1 MKFKM
6 ADKDLLVN
14 NLQHY
19 FGIFEAQMK
28 QFFKDMFSTQHTQ
41 ETMLKIGDCL
51 FKTNTKLSEFNM
63 IFGTNYIVL
72 GKLNATEHD
81 YNVWNSLLIRYNKL
95 MEMLSLGI
103 HCTIKLIENLEPK
116 GACLIPEIY
125 PDLCGLVNITSSYT
139 GDMISNIIQDIFYF
153 QDNPTSPWFDIG
165 DPIDR
170 PKSSSTT
177 PTYLDCPIT
186 STPSDLPETLN
197 TTTQDISTSQ
207 TTSNHPPTIET
218 PILIGSEIQNT
229 IIDESNDLD
238 GSIGNKQIKS
248 KTSIP
253 IIIENNSL
261 TQIKVEIND
270 NSPITSQDPPT
281 FKAELDNSL
290 LISQN
295 PTSSVTLPS
304 PNSTINIKAKVD
316 IDSQPL
322 KIETLYHPDMDNS
335 STGSNYDSNDLDY
348 SDFEDFGED
357 FLEAREREGEFL
369 LTYGNIWKH
378 IPPRRCRDPFG

>member
-1 MKFKM
+1 MKLKM

-51 FKTNTKLSEFNM
+51 FKTNTKLNEFKM

-81 YNVWNSLLIRYNKL
+81 HNVWNSLLIRYNKL
-95 MEMLSLGI
+95 MEMLGLGI

-125 PDLCGLVNITSSYT
+125 PDLCGLVSITSSYT
-139 GDMISNIIQDIFYF
+139 GDMISDITQDIFYF

-170 PKSSSTT
+170 PKSPSTT
-177 PTYLDCPIT
+177 PTYPDSPIA
-186 STPSDLPETLN
+186 SNPSDLPETLN
-197 TTTQDISTSQ
+197 TTTQDVSTSQ
-207 TTSNHPPTIET
+207 TTSNQPPTIET

-229 IIDESNDLD
+229 IIDESNDDLD
-238 GSIGNKQIKS
+238 GSIGNEQTRS

-253 IIIENNSL
+253 IIIENNSF

-270 NSPITSQDPPT
+270 NSPTTSQE
-281 FKAELDNSL
+281 AELDNSPL
-290 LISQN
+290 VSQN
-295 PTSSVTLPS
+295 LTSSVTLPS
-304 PNSTINIKAKVD
+304 PNSTTNIKAKVD
-316 IDSQPL
+316 IDSQPM

-335 STGSNYDSNDLDY
+335 NTGSNYDSNDSDY
-348 SDFEDFGED
+348 SDFEDLEED
-357 FLEAREREGEFL
+357 FLEAREREGQFL

-378 IPPRRCRDPFG
+378 IPPRRYRDPFG